1 MNFYMKF
8 TTIYLLLVCHGAFVS
23 SQTLDIKITNIQN
36 RKGQL
41 CIAVFDSQKGF
52 SKEKVYW
59 DTCICKRYNG
69 NNELHILISIKPGK
83 YGLSVL
89 DDENGS
95 AKMEYNFLGI
105 PREGFGFSNYYQ
117 KGIRKPTFDDFS
129 FCVGKNETKVLHVEM
144 KYF

>member
-1 MNFYMKF
+1 MNFYLKF
-8 TTIYLLLVCHGAFVS
+8 TTIFLLLVYPGTFVS

-36 RKGQL
+36 HKGQL

-52 SKEKVYW
+52 FQEKVYW
-59 DTCICKRYNG
+59 DTCICKKNRG
-69 NNELHILISIKPGK
+69 NYEAHILIPIKSGR
-83 YGLSVL
+83 YGLSIL

-95 AKMEYNFLGI
+95 RKMEYNFLGI
-105 PREGFGFSNYYQ
+105 PCEGFGFSNYYQ

-129 FCVGKNETKVLHVEM
+129 FYVEKNETKVLQVDM